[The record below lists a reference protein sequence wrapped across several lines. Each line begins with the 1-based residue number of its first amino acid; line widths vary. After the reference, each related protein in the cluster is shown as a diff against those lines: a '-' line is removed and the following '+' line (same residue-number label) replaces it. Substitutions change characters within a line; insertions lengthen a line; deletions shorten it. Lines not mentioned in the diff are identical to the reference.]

1 MRSVTSENE
10 DESDQPVFTGRTRRM
25 AGRVVS
31 DSE

>member
-1 MRSVTSENE
+1 MSESGN
-10 DESDQPVFTGRTRRM
+10 ESDQPVFTGRTRRT

>member
-1 MRSVTSENE
+1 MSESG

-31 DSE
+31 DSG